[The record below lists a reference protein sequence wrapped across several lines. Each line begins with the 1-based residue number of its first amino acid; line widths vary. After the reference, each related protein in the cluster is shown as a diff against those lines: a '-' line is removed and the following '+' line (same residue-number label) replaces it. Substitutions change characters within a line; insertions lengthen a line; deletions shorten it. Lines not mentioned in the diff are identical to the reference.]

1 MKFSF
6 FLFILSFSIF
16 ITSMVNAVIY
26 ILCQGATDKVISWS
40 GECDMYSNKNGN
52 LIYSETDNGKKING
66 KCYKY
71 SPNYAGVEYA
81 KTEDGIVVSGEC
93 LL

>member
-6 FLFILSFSIF
+6 FLFILSVSIF

-26 ILCQGATDKVISWS
+26 MQCQGETDMGISWS

>member
-6 FLFILSFSIF
+6 FLLILSVSIF
-16 ITSMVNAVIY
+16 IISMVNAGIY
-26 ILCQGATDKVISWS
+26 MQCQGETDKGILWS

-66 KCYKY
+66 KCYKL
-71 SPNYAGVEYA
+71 
-81 KTEDGIVVSGEC
+81 C
-93 LL
+93 RR